1 MLPDSVRQWLART
14 PDQPEYQHENENEK
28 KWPDAFH
35 GSTKPSGGVGEVG
48 FQKFA
53 TFGNT

>member
-1 MLPDSVRQWLART
+1 LGRVDWSPCPPDSN
-14 PDQPEYQHENENEK
+14 DQTDRGK
-28 KWPDAFH
+28 KSDKGGALH
-35 GSTKPSGGVGEVG
+35 GNTNPSGGAGEVG